1 MGYDQYRLT
10 DAEYNEICK
19 HGTRI
24 KTVLDAQIEKVL
36 RMKAEEVEAMR
47 LIHAEAGKKED

>member
-47 LIHAEAGKKED
+47 LVRETAKKDG